1 MPSPSE
7 LFPIGV
13 VSVLTGLR
21 PHVLRRWEEQGLVAP
36 VRVGRNRRRMYSWR
50 DIEQIQLLRH
60 LMEHEKLSPLQAR
73 AAVQEGWPRFL
84 GWERR
89 LWGRPSRTPGRG
101 GARFVIPVSGPRAG
115 EEAED

>member
-36 VRVGRNRRRMYSWR
+36 VRVGKARRRMYSWR
-50 DIEQIQLLRH
+50 DIEQIQLLRY

-73 AAVQEGWPRFL
+73 AAVQEGWPRFV
-84 GWERR
+84 GWEGR
-89 LWGRPSRTPGRG
+89 LWGRPRKSPRRG
-101 GARFVIPVSGPRAG
+101 GARYVVAIARPKLVEEG
-115 EEAED
+115 EE

>member
-13 VSVLTGLR
+13 VSLLTGLK
-21 PHVLRRWEEQGLVAP
+21 PHVLRRWEQQGLVAP
-36 VRVGRNRRRMYSWR
+36 VRVGKARRRMYSWR

-73 AAVQEGWPRFL
+73 AAVQEGWPRFV

-89 LWGRPSRTPGRG
+89 IWGRQGRPPGRG
-101 GARFVIPVSGPRAG
+101 GPRYVVALAKARPL
-115 EEAED
+115 EELEE

>member
-1 MPSPSE
+1 MPGPSE

-13 VSVLTGLR
+13 VSVLTGLSPR
-21 PHVLRRWEEQGLVAP
+21 VLRRWEEQGLVAP
-36 VRVGRNRRRMYSWR
+36 VRMGKARRRMYSWR

-73 AAVQEGWPRFL
+73 AAVQEGWPRFV

-89 LWGRPSRTPGRG
+89 LWARQGRNPRRG
-101 GARFVIPVSGPRAG
+101 GARYVVAAATPRRVEEG
-115 EEAED
+115 ED

>member
-21 PHVLRRWEEQGLVAP
+21 PHVLRRWEQQGLVAP
-36 VRVGRNRRRMYSWR
+36 VRMGKARRRMYSWR

-73 AAVQEGWPRFL
+73 AAIQEGWPRFM

-89 LWGRPSRTPGRG
+89 LWGRQGRTPGRG
-101 GARFVIPVSGPRAG
+101 GARFVVAVGRPRV
-115 EEAED
+115 EEELEE

>member
-1 MPSPSE
+1 MPSPSD

-13 VSVLTGLR
+13 VAVLTGLK

-36 VRVGRNRRRMYSWR
+36 VRVGRARRRMYSWR

-73 AAVQEGWPRFL
+73 AAVQEGWPRFS

-89 LWGRPSRTPGRG
+89 LWGRQSRTPGRG
-101 GARFVIPVSGPRAG
+101 GTRFVVAVSPPRVPQ
-115 EEAED
+115 EAEE